1 MKARLVGM
9 DPSLEEAARDLGAGS
24 FRAFWDITLPLIM
37 PAVLSGSLLAFAMSM
52 DDVVLSIFVNGPRI
66 STLPIKV
73 YTQLK
78 TGVTPEINALCTIML
93 GVTILVMILY
103 SLIKK
108 AYSQEELPLFN
119 R

>member
-1 MKARLVGM
+1 M
-9 DPSLEEAARDLGAGS
+9 DPSLEEAARDLGARPI
-24 FRAFWDITLPLIM
+24 RAFWDITLPLIM

-52 DDVVLSIFVNGPRI
+52 DDVVISIFINGPRL

-93 GVTILVMILY
+93 AVTILILLVY
-103 SLIKK
+103 NLIKHFSTERK
-108 AYSQEELPLFN
+108 
-119 R
+119 